1 MTDQLYG
8 WLAAAIATLG
18 FGSFAVP
25 IKSEAADSV
34 DVDPLVMQSYKS
46 GMCFLTSWMVLLM
59 GEFFRM
65 SPSSHSRRCY
75 DVQNLH
81 VFQVYYFIKL

>member
-8 WLAAAIATLG
+8 WLAAVVATLG

-46 GMCFLTSWMVLLM
+46 GMCFLTSWLVLLM
-59 GEFFRM
+59 GEFLHELLLLLCSGLVQFFCDFR
-65 SPSSHSRRCY
+65 C
-75 DVQNLH
+75 
-81 VFQVYYFIKL
+81 I